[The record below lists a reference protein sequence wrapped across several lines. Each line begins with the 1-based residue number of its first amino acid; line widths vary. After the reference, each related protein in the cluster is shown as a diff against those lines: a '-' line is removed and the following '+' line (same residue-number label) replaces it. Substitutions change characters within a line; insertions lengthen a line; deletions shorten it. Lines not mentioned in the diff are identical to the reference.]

1 MINLLI
7 ELKYFIKSLFCK
19 HDYYWFANMN
29 YNNIFQYEIHQCNK
43 CYKSKKVYK
52 KTFSYQNLNN
62 SSLK

>member
-19 HDYYWFANMN
+19 HDYCWFGTMI
-29 YNNIFQYEIHQCNK
+29 YQDIFQYELHKCNK

-52 KTFSYQNLNN
+52 KTFSYQNLNKPI
-62 SSLK
+62 LK